1 MKKVDFVVNRSF
13 QVVLFL
19 YNFIV
24 FQPNTHLNSNN
35 FGGHNCTPEA

>member
-1 MKKVDFVVNRSF
+1 MKKVDFVVNQSF